1 MGKQYI
7 LGRISQNRQRV
18 TKYILCQTA
27 LFAAVILLQTSV
39 FGHWKILGGVPN
51 LTFASLLLVS
61 YFCGKETG
69 AITGICCG
77 FALDALGT
85 LGISILPLCYLI
97 CGYVCGYYTRA
108 IVPKRFTAFLTVLG
122 AAIPAGA
129 LITVILVC
137 LQYGQVHLPY
147 IFMRIVLPEAVTTA
161 LAAMALFYPVRW
173 VCNYMN
179 R

>member
-1 MGKQYI
+1 MGKRYI
-7 LGRISQNRQRV
+7 LGRISQNRLRV
-18 TKYILCQTA
+18 IKYILCEVA
-27 LFAAVILLQTSV
+27 LFAIVILLQTSV

-51 LTFASLLLVS
+51 LTFATLLLVS

-77 FALDALGT
+77 FALDALGSF
-85 LGISILPLCYLI
+85 GISILPVCYLF
-97 CGYVCGYYTRA
+97 CGYVCGYFTRA
-108 IVPKRFTAFLTVLG
+108 ILPKRFTAFLTVLG

-129 LITVILVC
+129 LITLILVC
-137 LQYGQVHLPY
+137 LQYSRVNLPQ
-147 IFMRIVLPEAVTTA
+147 IFLRILLPEAFLTA
-161 LAAMALFYPVRW
+161 LAACALFWPVRW